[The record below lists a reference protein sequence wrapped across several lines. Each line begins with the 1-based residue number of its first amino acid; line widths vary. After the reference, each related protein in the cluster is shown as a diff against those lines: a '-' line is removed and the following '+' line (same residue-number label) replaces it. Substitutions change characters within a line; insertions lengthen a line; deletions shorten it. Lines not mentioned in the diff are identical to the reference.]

1 MGRRA
6 AKNAARKGKSDAL
19 KTKIYASYG
28 KKLVMAVK
36 AGGPEPDVNRAL
48 AVLIRE
54 AKAQGVPTDNVQRA
68 IQRGK
73 HIWDGGSRDMWGEKE
88 TGASNL
94 VYKLKGRLCNISCI
108 IPF

>member
-73 HIWDGGSRDMWGEKE
+73 H
-88 TGASNL
+88 
-94 VYKLKGRLCNISCI
+94 V
-108 IPF
+108 